1 MRVKEEGGGRGE
13 VEEVEEREGRGL
25 ARVSSRGNAIPTGE
39 L

>member
-13 VEEVEEREGRGL
+13 VDEVEEREGRGL
-25 ARVSSRGNAIPTGE
+25 GRGSSRGNAIPTWE